1 MIWISKGRNPMSNV
15 TPIQESKGLTDQNH
29 RALRLLA
36 DGLTQ
41 DFVEYLENSEEYVE
55 LLHTKVID
63 FIAEAVPFTNEEA
76 QYDLGFLLMDRVGL
90 KGYNL

>member
-1 MIWISKGRNPMSNV
+1 MSNV
-15 TPIQESKGLTDQNH
+15 TNLSVASDKKLSDQNH
-29 RALRLLA
+29 KALRLLA

-41 DFVEYLENSEEYVE
+41 DFVEYLETSEEFVE

-63 FIAEAVPFTNEEA
+63 FIAENVPFTNEEA

-90 KGYNL
+90 RGYNL

>member
-1 MIWISKGRNPMSNV
+1 MTNV
-15 TPIQESKGLTDQNH
+15 TELPVTKELSDKNH

-41 DFVEYLENSEEYVE
+41 DFVEYLETSDEFAE
-55 LLHTKVID
+55 LLHQKVID
-63 FIAEAVPFTNEEA
+63 FITETVPFTNEEA

-90 KGYNL
+90 RGYNL

>member
-1 MIWISKGRNPMSNV
+1 MTNV
-15 TPIQESKGLTDQNH
+15 TELPVASDQKLSDQNQK
-29 RALRLLA
+29 ALKLLA
-36 DGLTQ
+36 SGLAE
-41 DFVEYLENSEEYVE
+41 DFVEYLETSEEFAE

-63 FIAEAVPFTNEEA
+63 FITETVPFTNEEA